1 MDSKRRKFITKITG
15 KLHHQLITLCFILF
29 LNISRST
36 NLSIQYR
43 LFRTKERKL
52 AKNGVS
58 KKYLNK
64 SSKKRKKAFRI
75 RNIEEVINELN
86 SLTNIPIYVDLLFKT
101 LRERNKSLLRTVV
114 DELGMGECTRLLREV
129 AMIQES
135 GGMKVENENRYKTLG
150 GVFFYLIRKNTS
162 LSKQTKDRIF
172 KPEKRYLK
180 AKKTIVDDLEKLL
193 TLGNE

>member
-1 MDSKRRKFITKITG
+1 M
-15 KLHHQLITLCFILF
+15 
-29 LNISRST
+29 
-36 NLSIQYR
+36 
-43 LFRTKERKL
+43 